1 VTLRQE
7 SVEIS
12 SETPPN
18 PTFRFIG
25 KQKVTYRPRR
35 VSSASAKAENRL
47 ASLFARPSLKDV
59 IAPLDQT
66 ECTHPTGDLAHIG
79 ATLEGASAAP
89 LPRTAINGG
98 DCCPCPKLGHTAT
111 PPRGRYLLMQLIIE

>member
-1 VTLRQE
+1 MQKEELLER
-7 SVEIS
+7 
-12 SETPPN
+12 
-18 PTFRFIG
+18 IG
-25 KQKVTYRPRR
+25 LGKVKLPRLPLEEKR
-35 VSSASAKAENRL
+35 YHITGGNDRAAAIRYL

-98 DCCPCPKLGHTAT
+98 DCCPFPKLGHTAT
-111 PPRGRYLLMQLIIE
+111 PSRGRMS